1 MIAIYPGSFDPLTLG
16 HEDIIKRAA
25 LFFDRLIVAV
35 GVNDSKQY
43 MIDTEDRVK
52 LIKLACKSIKNLDVI
67 SYHGLTVQLAK
78 EKKADFIIRS
88 IRNSVDFDYESQQAN
103 MNRDLD
109 ETIETI
115 FCAPT
120 SLYRHVS
127 SSLVRQVVAVDGDIS
142 PFVSDPI
149 KSFLLK
155 K

>member
-115 FCAPT
+115 FFAPT
-120 SLYRHVS
+120 SLYRQVS

-149 KSFLLK
+149 KSFLSK

>member
-103 MNRDLD
+103 VNRDLD

-115 FCAPT
+115 FFAPT

>member
-115 FCAPT
+115 FFAPT

-142 PFVSDPI
+142 AFVSDPI
-149 KSFLLK
+149 KSFLSK

>member
-115 FCAPT
+115 FFAPT

-149 KSFLLK
+149 KYFLLK

>member
-115 FCAPT
+115 FFAPT
-120 SLYRHVS
+120 
-127 SSLVRQVVAVDGDIS
+127 
-142 PFVSDPI
+142 
-149 KSFLLK
+149 
-155 K
+155 

>member
-115 FCAPT
+115 FFPPT

>member
-25 LFFDRLIVAV
+25 LFFDSLIVAV

-115 FCAPT
+115 FFAPT

>member
-25 LFFDRLIVAV
+25 LFFDSLIVAV

-115 FCAPT
+115 FFAPT

-142 PFVSDPI
+142 PFVSNPI

>member
-16 HEDIIKRAA
+16 HEDIIKWAA

-115 FCAPT
+115 FFAPT

>member
-1 MIAIYPGSFDPLTLG
+1 MIAIYPGSFYPLTLG

-115 FCAPT
+115 FFAPT

>member
-35 GVNDSKQY
+35 VVNDSKQY

-115 FCAPT
+115 FFAPT

-142 PFVSDPI
+142 PFVSNPI

>member
-115 FCAPT
+115 FFAPT

-127 SSLVRQVVAVDGDIS
+127 SSIVRQVVAVDGDIS

-149 KSFLLK
+149 NSFLLK

>member
-78 EKKADFIIRS
+78 EKKLILL
-88 IRNSVDFDYESQQAN
+88 FDQSEIQLILITNLNKQ
-103 MNRDLD
+103 
-109 ETIETI
+109 T
-115 FCAPT
+115 
-120 SLYRHVS
+120 
-127 SSLVRQVVAVDGDIS
+127 
-142 PFVSDPI
+142 
-149 KSFLLK
+149 
-155 K
+155 